1 MLSVP
6 SLNTGTVICI
16 ITRLSTIGFFQVLAV
31 TFVMQRDVDFLHFP
45 SNSPRVFLDRHVLL
59 VSSYIFSDTNVFRSS
74 PPSPIYFTIS
84 NHWNLTRIVPSL
96 SFTSVLTLT
105 ISLQSCVRR
114 SKKVKI
120 LFYLICEVDAMHIQ
134 NIEWNLA
141 K

>member
-59 VSSYIFSDTNVFRSS
+59 VSSYIFPTQMSLDLPRQVLSTSLFQ
-74 PPSPIYFTIS
+74 TIE
-84 NHWNLTRIVPSL
+84 
-96 SFTSVLTLT
+96 
-105 ISLQSCVRR
+105 ISH
-114 SKKVKI
+114 
-120 LFYLICEVDAMHIQ
+120 E
-134 NIEWNLA
+134 
-141 K
+141 